1 MNRRGITFILSFVV
15 IAMTVPL
22 SWAKPLQSIDSV
34 EQAAYI
40 HTMELAHAKYDM
52 PQIVVGELD
61 SRLRLQACNTEV
73 EAFLPRGQVSL
84 GHQTVGVKC
93 SGDTPWTVYVPV
105 NVKLMQAVV
114 VASRPLPAK
123 HILTEQDLAVRM
135 VDVSRLR
142 QTYVSDKVLLTGQ
155 QLKHSMSVGA
165 VIGQNNVKPE
175 KIIRRGEMITLV
187 AEAGSMQVKM
197 NGTALSDAILGQKI
211 RVKNSSS
218 KRVVEGIVQAPGLVK
233 VSL

>member
-1 MNRRGITFILSFVV
+1 MNRQGIMLILSFVL
-15 IAMTVPL
+15 IAMTVPIT
-22 SWAKPLQSIDSV
+22 WAKPLQSIDSV

-61 SRLRLQACNTEV
+61 SRLRLQACNTEI

-84 GHQTVGVKC
+84 GHQSVGVKC
-93 SGDTPWTVYVPV
+93 SGDIPWTVYVPV

-123 HILTEQDLAVRM
+123 HILTEQDLTVRM

-142 QTYVSDKVLLTGQ
+142 QTYVSDRSLLTGQ
-155 QLKHSMSVGA
+155 QLKHSVSVGT

-218 KRVVEGIVQAPGLVK
+218 KRVVEGVVQAPGLVK

>member
-1 MNRRGITFILSFVV
+1 MNRRGITLILSFVV
-15 IAMTVPL
+15 IAMTVPF

>member
-1 MNRRGITFILSFVV
+1 MTRRGIMLIFSFVV
-15 IAMTVPL
+15 ITMTVPL
-22 SWAKPLQSIDSV
+22 SWGKSLQPLESI
-34 EQAAYI
+34 EQAVYL

-61 SRLRLQACNTEV
+61 SRLRLQACSTEL
-73 EAFLPRGQVSL
+73 ETFLPRGQVSL
-84 GHQTVGVKC
+84 GHQTMGVKC
-93 SGDTPWTVYVPV
+93 TGETPWTVYVPV
-105 NVKLMQAVV
+105 NVKLMQPVV
-114 VASRPLPAK
+114 VASRPLPAR
-123 HILTEQDLAVRM
+123 HILTEQDLTVRM

-142 QTYVSDKVLLTGQ
+142 NTYFSDRMPLTGQ
-155 QLKHSMSVGA
+155 QLKHSVSVGA
-165 VIGQNNVKPE
+165 VIGHNNVKPE

-197 NGTALSDAILGQKI
+197 NGTALSDAVLGQKI